1 MEYLHSVIA
10 GVLQGAGEF
19 LPISGSGHRLL
30 INKIVPFPGQPAG
43 LTVLMQLAVLL
54 AVLLVF
60 RNTVWQMITG
70 FAAMVGGIFAGTF
83 KWRKASRY
91 QMLAVYVLVALI
103 PVGLMGLVQQYYD
116 FTAKFAENLLF
127 VGIMMLA
134 TAGLLFIGSHSLC
147 HGWTVLDMKT
157 GHAFKL
163 GLFRAVACLPG
174 LSPTATTLTMGI
186 NMGFKGA
193 DAAEFTFVLSIPA
206 LLGSVLWNIK
216 TVGTVAAVGVGPA
229 AVAVAAAFLAAF
241 GGICLTKWLVK
252 KEKLGI
258 FMIYC
263 ILTGVAAIV
272 LNFV

>member
-1 MEYLHSVIA
+1 MEHLQGLIA
-10 GVLQGAGEF
+10 GILQGAGEF

-30 INKIVPFPGQPAG
+30 LDEIAAVPAQTAG
-43 LTVLMQLAVLL
+43 LTVLMRLAVLA
-54 AVLLVF
+54 AVVLVY
-60 RNTVWQMITG
+60 RKTVWQMITG
-70 FAAMVGGIFAGTF
+70 FVAMVGGILGGTF

-103 PVGLMGLVQQYYD
+103 PVGLMGLAQKYYD
-116 FTAKFAENLLF
+116 FTAKFAGNLLF

-134 TAGLLFIGSHSLC
+134 TAGLLFIGGHSLC
-147 HGWTVLDMKT
+147 HGWTVLDMKP

-193 DAAEFTFVLSIPA
+193 DAAEFSFMLSIPA
-206 LLGSVLWNIK
+206 LLGGALWNIK
-216 TVGTVAAVGVGPA
+216 KVGTVAAVGVGPA
-229 AVAVAAAFLAAF
+229 MVAIIAAF
-241 GGICLTKWLVK
+241 GAAVGSICLTKWLVK

-258 FMIYC
+258 VMIYC
-263 ILTGVAAIV
+263 ILTGVAAMV
-272 LNFV
+272 LNFI